1 MTQHLTIP
9 VHRDHWQTANGRY
22 HHHDR
27 ARRTR
32 QVRKDARVLAM
43 QLEPVGKLSQVIAY
57 IGYPTNNRADAPN
70 ASPTVKAILDGI
82 VDAGILADDD
92 STHITRTSFERGPK
106 SGTPGMHLIRLELVP

>member
-9 VHRDHWQTANGRY
+9 VGRDHWQTANGRY

-32 QVRKDARVLAM
+32 RVRKDARVLAM
-43 QLEPVGKLSQVIAY
+43 ALSPVGKLSQVIAR

-106 SGTPGMHLIRLELVP
+106 SGTSGLYLIELELIP